1 MPGREAPI
9 PLPQR
14 PFLAAM
20 RGLCR
25 IIPAMKP
32 LAICLLLFAAPAFA
46 ESHEE
51 LIDRAF
57 EALDDDLS
65 EHWSY
70 THTQEDSEGHYVGR
84 YDPRLPE
91 GERWE
96 LISVDAREPTASE
109 TEYYL
114 EQRRKEQDQDA
125 EDDGG
130 FESVAKEGS
139 IALVEETDSFWL
151 FSFEPVLGS
160 EEGMDF
166 MESVDGT
173 LRVNK
178 DGPYVAEMTLQNRR
192 TIKPGKGVKIEK
204 FFTRLAFAP
213 VHQDGP
219 VLPQSVEASVKGKA
233 FLVVKFDETEKLTYS
248 EFERVID

>member
-1 MPGREAPI
+1 MK
-9 PLPQR
+9 LP
-14 PFLAAM
+14 
-20 RGLCR
+20 
-25 IIPAMKP
+25 
-32 LAICLLLFAAPAFA
+32 AICLLLFATPAFA
-46 ESHEE
+46 ESHEA

-57 EALDDDLS
+57 EALEDDLS
-65 EHWSY
+65 KHWSY
-70 THTQEDSEGHYVGR
+70 THTQEDSEGLYVGR

-91 GERWE
+91 AERWE

-114 EQRRKEQDQDA
+114 ERRLKEREEDA

-151 FSFEPVLGS
+151 FSFEPVVDS
-160 EEGMDF
+160 EKNTDF
-166 MESVDGT
+166 MESVHGT

-178 DGPYVAEMTLQNRR
+178 EGHYVAEMTLQNRGA
-192 TIKPGKGVKIEK
+192 IKPGKGVKIEK

-213 VHQDGP
+213 VHQGGP
-219 VLPQSVEASVKGKA
+219 VLPRSVEASVKGKA

-248 EFERVID
+248 DFERVSD